1 TFVAEAIQQIYDKMK
16 GQQGGW
22 NSYVENHLLPRIN
35 GFELL
40 MASYAMAHLKLD
52 LLLKETGY
60 S

>member
-1 TFVAEAIQQIYDKMK
+1 LKDSRVLEQLCR
-16 GQQGGW
+16 
-22 NSYVENHLLPRIN
+22 NSSLPRLN

-60 S
+60 KPNQRPTF